1 MTARKWG
8 KAGERLDPV
17 ERQKRLRE
25 LAIKRN
31 QDEARQKR
39 DLEEGLRLWRA
50 GKLIPWRITLALNAI
65 EADGPEVDIACGARE
80 PDVDHWEL
88 GIKYPTWEQTE
99 ALSRYTGFT
108 VPWFCIDERPPS
120 VHDTT
125 LRFHLP
131 KAHVQELERAEKERV
146 CRFLPDAIAATL
158 DGREY
163 VHEPTQE
170 ALW

>member
-1 MTARKWG
+1 MVRKWG

-17 ERQKRLRE
+17 ERQKRHRQ
-25 LAIKRN
+25 LAVERN
-31 QDEARQKR
+31 RTEVRQKR
-39 DLEEGLRLWRA
+39 DAEEGLRLWQA
-50 GKLIPWRITLALNAI
+50 GKLIPWRITFALDSI

-88 GIKYPTWEQTE
+88 GIKYPTWDQTE

-125 LRFHLP
+125 LRWHLP

-146 CRFLPDAIAATL
+146 YRFLPAAIAATL
-158 DGREY
+158 AGREY
-163 VHEPTQE
+163 VHEPTQG